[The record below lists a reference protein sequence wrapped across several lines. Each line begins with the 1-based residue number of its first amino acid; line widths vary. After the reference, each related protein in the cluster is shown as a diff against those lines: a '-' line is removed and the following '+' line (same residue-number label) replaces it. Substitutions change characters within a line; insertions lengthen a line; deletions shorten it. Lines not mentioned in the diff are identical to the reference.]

1 MKEIAA
7 GKFEP
12 GLDKLCRLGETELS
26 AMFYDPKT
34 RDVEP

>member
-1 MKEIAA
+1 MKEIHA

-12 GLDKLCRLGETELS
+12 GLDKLCKMTEAELS